1 MKPVLE
7 IHMRKIVGFPSLWL
21 TMLGNVLE
29 IKYSPQV
36 MEITQAMVQNKPKST
51 QEASDKG
58 WEEEYYAYLAE
69 KEANAAVEEKDGAGG
84 AVLPQKKSAQ
94 KFIFAHGPF
103 EFCQR
108 GSLFIP
114 LLVGLDV
121 EQFIFTPNIDGAR
134 DTVGAS

>member
-1 MKPVLE
+1 
-7 IHMRKIVGFPSLWL
+7 MRKIVGFPSLWL

-84 AVLPQKKSAQ
+84 EKGVQS
-94 KFIFAHGPF
+94 
-103 EFCQR
+103 CDD
-108 GSLFIP
+108 
-114 LLVGLDV
+114 DV
-121 EQFIFTPNIDGAR
+121 EDWALQYQQYCIEKEKALDEAERKKKLQQKGE
-134 DTVGAS
+134 